1 MALRR
6 TALFVTVAAAA
17 LLMPSPAFA
26 GSPDSDGDD
35 HHHGHNYDHHNHSY
49 SDGDDDSDSD
59 SDEIT
64 TRVLTSGLQGTS
76 GSTIGPDGAV
86 YVTESTL
93 GQVTRVDTD
102 SGETSVFATGL
113 PPAIIVLGGALDV
126 AFVDD
131 TAYALVTVV
140 GANVGGV
147 DASGIYRLDESDN
160 SDSDDPATD
169 SSTWTVVADL
179 GAFSA
184 AHLPDY
190 PVDLTEGLQFAFE
203 PTRDGFLIT
212 DGHHNRLLHAD
223 WDGDVTEVV
232 AFDNTVPTG
241 ITKSWGTIYLAEAG
255 PIPHNPEDGK
265 VISLDRWDL
274 NQTEV
279 ASGYSLL
286 VDVDFD
292 DNGTLYALSQGDSPG
307 DVPAGSPALPSS
319 GELLRV
325 TDDGTLTP
333 VVDGLNLP
341 TSVDF
346 DDGAAFVVANGEV
359 LRIDGITD
367 GTSDDDHDHHG
378 GRHH

>member
-17 LLMPSPAFA
+17 LLMPSAAFA
-26 GSPDSDGDD
+26 GSPDSDWDD
-35 HHHGHNYDHHNHSY
+35 HNHGHNNGHHHNHD
-49 SDGDDDSDSD
+49 DGGN

-64 TRVLTSGLQGTS
+64 TRVLASGLQGTS

-86 YVTESTL
+86 YVTESAL
-93 GQVTRVDTD
+93 GQVTRVHTDT
-102 SGETSVFATGL
+102 GETSVFATGL
-113 PPAIIVLGGALDV
+113 PPAIIALGGALDV

-147 DASGIYRLDESDN
+147 DASGIYRLDESDD
-160 SDSDDPATD
+160 SDSDNSDDSASGTDP
-169 SSTWTVVADL
+169 STWTLVADL

-184 AHLPDY
+184 ANLPDY

-203 PTRDGFLIT
+203 PTRDGFLVT
-212 DGHHNRLLHAD
+212 DGHHNRLLHAN
-223 WDGDVTEVV
+223 WDGEVTEVV
-232 AFDNTVPTG
+232 AFGNTVPTG
-241 ITKSWGTIYLAEAG
+241 ITKSRGTIYLAEAG

-274 NQTEV
+274 EQTEV

-286 VDVDFD
+286 VDVEFD
-292 DNGTLYALSQGDSPG
+292 DDGTLYALSQGDSPG
-307 DVPAGSPALPSS
+307 EVPAGSPALPNS

-325 TDDGTLTP
+325 DDDGTFTP

-346 DDGAAFVVANGEV
+346 ADDAAFVVAADEV
-359 LRIDGITD
+359 LRIDGLGD
-367 GTSDDDHDHHG
+367 GHSDGHDHDG

>member
-1 MALRR
+1 MVVSR

-17 LLMPSPAFA
+17 LLTPSAAFA
-26 GSPDSDGDD
+26 GSPDSDRDD
-35 HHHGHNYDHHNHSY
+35 HNDT
-49 SDGDDDSDSD
+49 
-59 SDEIT
+59 EIT
-64 TRVLTSGLQGTS
+64 TRVLASGLQGTS

-93 GQVTRVDTD
+93 GQITRVDAD

-113 PPAIIVLGGALDV
+113 PPAIIALGGAIDV

-140 GANVGGV
+140 GENVGGV
-147 DASGIYRLDESDN
+147 DASGIYRLDESD
-160 SDSDDPATD
+160 DSEN
-169 SSTWTVVADL
+169 STWTVVADL

-184 AHLPDY
+184 ANLPDY

-223 WDGDVTEVV
+223 WDGAVTELV
-232 AFDNTVPTG
+232 AFGNTVPIG
-241 ITKSWGTIYLAEAG
+241 ITTSRRTIYLAEAG
-255 PIPHNPEDGK
+255 AIPHAPEDGR
-265 VISLDRWDL
+265 VIGLDRNDL
-274 NQTEV
+274 EQTTV

-286 VDVDFD
+286 VDVEFD

-307 DVPAGSPALPSS
+307 EVPAGSPALPTS

-333 VVDGLNLP
+333 VVEDLNLP

-346 DDGAAFVVANGEV
+346 TEDAAFVVAQGDVIRVDN
-359 LRIDGITD
+359 LSDGHND
-367 GTSDDDHDHHG
+367 HDDDDNDHDHDGGHHGGHGNNHNDHNHG
-378 GRHH
+378 GRNR